1 MSDAGPASKPAQPRS
16 ALLLR
21 PDTMGDLVL
30 FAPALRSLREGWP
43 GTRLGVVIRRPYLEL
58 ARLLVPEMIWIP
70 TQIDPFASGPGNAGS
85 ELTRLIAAAREFSP
99 ELVVAAC
106 IRRSWLDTAVA
117 AALPAARRVAFASS
131 EEDPFFGVQARHMA
145 GSSEGAAFGETA
157 PAASD
162 GQDWRRNFGLVDY
175 LLGRTVLPVEPSLS
189 VGRHLL
195 NSADGIL
202 RKLGLGPG
210 GFAVCAAAGFAN
222 VRIKT
227 WPAERYAE
235 VLSWLQRE
243 RGVRT
248 LLVGQD
254 DERGHL
260 EALGRS
266 ADGAQAEVWTG
277 GAGDL
282 PLLAAILSR
291 SSLFFGND
299 TGAMHLAAAV
309 GRPVVAIFGGGTWPR
324 FQPAA
329 RRAIVL
335 LNPLPCFGCGWDCP
349 FGDAPCVRAIRVAE
363 VQDALSEILSGSG
376 PAGCEI
382 REARNLPE
390 PVVEFMGRTAA
401 LARQSAKSHLARELK
416 LEEIAFLAGE
426 KDGEISA
433 LKAETDGKDAE
444 IASLKRADDEKDVEI
459 ASLKKATDEK
469 DLEIVSLKGSANDKD
484 EEIRSLKRET
494 DGKDA
499 EIKSLKESADGKDTE
514 IVALKAAADGKDA
527 EIRSLKK
534 AADEKDAEIAALA
547 RACEERLQ
555 LINRMDADLK
565 HYVSETGRLQ
575 AGLAKLKVDPPRNL
589 D

>member
-1 MSDAGPASKPAQPRS
+1 MSDAAPASKPAQPRS

-30 FAPALRSLREGWP
+30 FAPALRRLREGWP
-43 GTRLGVVIRRPYLEL
+43 GTRLAVVIRGPYLEL
-58 ARLLVPEMIWIP
+58 ARLLVPGVIWIP
-70 TQIDPFASGPGNAGS
+70 TQIDPFASGPGNAGT
-85 ELTRLIAAAREFSP
+85 ELPRLIAAAREFSP

-131 EEDPFFGVQARHMA
+131 EEDPFFAVQARHLA
-145 GSSEGAAFGETA
+145 GASKGAAFGETA
-157 PAASD
+157 PAASE

-175 LLGRTVLPVEPSLS
+175 LLGRAVTPVEPSLS
-189 VGRHLL
+189 VGRDLL
-195 NSADGIL
+195 DGADGIL
-202 RKLGLGPG
+202 HKLGLQPG

-235 VLSWLQRE
+235 VVSWLQRE
-243 RGVRT
+243 RGIRT

-254 DERGHL
+254 DERDPL
-260 EALGRS
+260 EALAKS
-266 ADGAQAEVWTG
+266 AEGARAEVWTG

-282 PLLAAILSR
+282 PLLAAMLSR
-291 SSLFFGND
+291 SAFFFGND

-329 RRAIVL
+329 GRAIAL

-349 FGDAPCVRAIRVAE
+349 FGDAPCVGAIGTGE
-363 VQDALSEILSGSG
+363 VQRALSDILARAE
-376 PAGCEI
+376 PWGCEI
-382 REARNLPE
+382 REARNLPA

-401 LARQSAKSHLARELK
+401 LARQRGRAHLARELK

-444 IASLKRADDEKDVEI
+444 IASLKRADDEKDAEI
-459 ASLKKATDEK
+459 ASLKRATDEK
-469 DLEIVSLKGSANDKD
+469 DSEIVSLKRSANGKD
-484 EEIRSLKRET
+484 GEIRSLKRET

-499 EIKSLKESADGKDTE
+499 EIKSLKLSADGKDAE

-565 HYVSETGRLQ
+565 RCVGETGRLQ
-575 AGLAKLKVDPPRNL
+575 AELTKLKVDPPRNS